1 MTAPTVKSFESV
13 EVKDADLG
21 LIEAVIATLGVVDR
35 DRDIIRKDAI
45 KSGSKVMVS
54 SYAHDGITQG
64 ARPAGRGVVTVE
76 GNRAVFRG
84 KMFLDTIAGRE
95 TFAVLKEMG
104 ADQQWSFGFAILDD
118 EAPSESEEKQ
128 GARRVLTKLDTFE
141 VSPVWIAAGLGT
153 RTLAVKQADGAGDE
167 EDALATVVAA
177 AVKSHMAE
185 RDAAETET
193 KRLAAEAE
201 TQRAAAEQAELAAE
215 SDRLTATT
223 KAIELAEAQRVV
235 REAEVATKAAETA
248 RAEMARK
255 AVDEFERF
263 QRTMRKHA

>member
-1 MTAPTVKSFESV
+1 MSAPTVKSFESV
-13 EVKDADLG
+13 EIKNLELG
-21 LIEAVIATLGVVDR
+21 EVEAVIATLGVVDR

-104 ADQQWSFGFAILDD
+104 ADQQWSFGFAVLSD
-118 EAPSESEEKQ
+118 EAPSESEQKQ

-153 RTLAVKQADGAGDE
+153 RTLAVKQADGAGE
-167 EDALATVVAA
+167 EEADASRTVRDVDGNVIA
-177 AVKSHMAE
+177 SHEWQELPAG
-185 RDAAETET
+185 AAE
-193 KRLAAEAE
+193 AIAEAE
-201 TQRAAAEQAELAAE
+201 TKATEEAARVAAEMKAK
-215 SDRLTATT
+215 AT
-223 KAIELAEAQRVV
+223 
-235 REAEVATKAAETA
+235 EVY
-248 RAEMARK
+248 
-255 AVDEFERF
+255 ERF
-263 QRTMRKHA
+263 QRTMKKYG